1 MAILR
6 SDRIVSELRRRF
18 GISAPK
24 LSVRTHWSW
33 KVKGTILGVT
43 ALVLA
48 GLFYGGFD
56 AGRIFAC
63 FNVGKVREEQLQLT
77 TTVTTLRAENEQLKR
92 DSIEL
97 TNSAQMATGAKDVL
111 SKQIISLQQE
121 NTQLKEEAA
130 FFEKLMGNANSAK
143 NGLAVQRLQ
152 AERDTVGTYRFR
164 ALVVQGNAESPF
176 KGRITLVATV
186 VMDKDNKRVN
196 INLPEEQPDLLAS
209 LALDFKTYQRVE
221 GIFKV
226 PANAQLKTLHMRVLP
241 TGSTTPKAQQSIQL

>member
-33 KVKGTILGVT
+33 KVKGTILSVT

-56 AGRIFAC
+56 AGRIFAG
-63 FNVGKVREEQLQLT
+63 FNVGKVREEQQRLT
-77 TTVTTLRAENEQLKR
+77 AELNIARTENTQLKR

-97 TNSAQMATGAKDVL
+97 TNNSQMALGAKEVL
-111 SKQIISLQQE
+111 SKQIVTLQQE

-130 FFEKLMGNANSAK
+130 FFEKLIGNKNSAK

-152 AERDTVGTYRFR
+152 AERDSVGAYRFR

-176 KGRITLVATV
+176 KGRLSLIATI
-186 VMDKDNKRVN
+186 VMDNTGKRIS
-196 INLPEEQPDLLAS
+196 INLPEEQPNLIAS
-209 LALDFKTYQRVE
+209 LVLDFKAYQRVE
-221 GIFKV
+221 GVFNV
-226 PANAQLKTLHMRVLP
+226 PANAQLKILQVRVLP
-241 TGSTTPKAQQSIQL
+241 AGSNIPKAQQSIQL

>member
-43 ALVLA
+43 TLVLV

-56 AGRIFAC
+56 AGRIFAG
-63 FNVGKVREEQLQLT
+63 FNVGKVQEEQQRLT
-77 TTVTTLRAENEQLKR
+77 SELTIARAENVQLKR

-97 TNSAQMATGAKDVL
+97 TNSSQMALGAKEVL
-111 SKQIISLQQE
+111 SKQIVTLQQE

-130 FFEKLMGNANSAK
+130 FFEKLMGNKNGAR

-152 AERDTVGTYRFR
+152 AERDSAGTYRFR

-176 KGRITLVATV
+176 KGRLSLTATI
-186 VMDKDNKRVN
+186 VMDKDGKRVN
-196 INLPEEQPDLLAS
+196 INLPEEQADLLPS
-209 LALDFKTYQRVE
+209 LALDFQTYQRVE
-221 GIFKV
+221 GVFNV
-226 PANAQLKTLHMRVLP
+226 PANAQLKTLQMRVLP
-241 TGSTTPKAQQSIQL
+241 SGSNTPKAQQSIQL

>member
-56 AGRIFAC
+56 AGRIFAG

-196 INLPEEQPDLLAS
+196 INLPEEQPDLLGS
-209 LALDFKTYQRVE
+209 LALDFKAYQRVE

-226 PANAQLKTLHMRVLP
+226 PANAQLKTLQVRVLP

>member
-56 AGRIFAC
+56 AGRIFAG
-63 FNVGKVREEQLQLT
+63 FNVGKVREEQQQLT
-77 TTVTTLRAENEQLKR
+77 TAVTTLRAENEQLKR

-97 TNSAQMATGAKDVL
+97 TNNAQMATGAKDVL
-111 SKQIISLQQE
+111 SKQIVTLQQE

-130 FFEKLMGNANSAK
+130 FFEKLMGNTNGAK

-164 ALVVQGNAESPF
+164 ALVVQGNAESAF

-186 VMDKDNKRVN
+186 VMDKDSKRVN
-196 INLPEEQPDLLAS
+196 INLPDEQPDLLPS
-209 LALDFKTYQRVE
+209 LGLDFKTYQRVE

-226 PANAQLKTLHMRVLP
+226 PENAQLKTLQMRVLP
-241 TGSTTPKAQQSIQL
+241 NGSATPKAQQSIQL

>member
-1 MAILR
+1 MALLR

-43 ALVLA
+43 AMVLA

-56 AGRIFAC
+56 AGRIFAG
-63 FNVGKVREEQLQLT
+63 FNIGKVREEQLQLT
-77 TTVTTLRAENEQLKR
+77 TTVTALRAENEQLKR

-97 TNSAQMATGAKDVL
+97 TNNAQMAIGAKDVL

-130 FFEKLMGNANSAK
+130 FF
-143 NGLAVQRLQ
+143 
-152 AERDTVGTYRFR
+152 
-164 ALVVQGNAESPF
+164 
-176 KGRITLVATV
+176 
-186 VMDKDNKRVN
+186 
-196 INLPEEQPDLLAS
+196 
-209 LALDFKTYQRVE
+209 
-221 GIFKV
+221 
-226 PANAQLKTLHMRVLP
+226 
-241 TGSTTPKAQQSIQL
+241 

>member
-33 KVKGTILGVT
+33 KVKGSILGVT

-56 AGRIFAC
+56 AGRIFAG
-63 FNVGKVREEQLQLT
+63 FNVGKVREEQQQLT
-77 TTVTTLRAENEQLKR
+77 TAATTLRAENEQLKR
-92 DSIEL
+92 DAIEL
-97 TNSAQMATGAKDVL
+97 SNNAQMATGAKDVL

-130 FFEKLMGNANSAK
+130 FFEKLMGNTNGAK
-143 NGLAVQRLQ
+143 KGLAVQRLQ
-152 AERDTVGTYRFR
+152 AEREAVDSYRFR

-176 KGRITLVATV
+176 KGRVTLIATV
-186 VMDKDNKRVN
+186 VMDADNKRVN

-209 LALDFKTYQRVE
+209 LGLDFKTYQRVE

-226 PANAQLKTLHMRVLP
+226 PANAQLKTLQMRVVP
-241 TGSTTPKAQQSIQL
+241 NGSTTPKAQQSIQL

>member
-1 MAILR
+1 MALLR

-56 AGRIFAC
+56 AGRIFAG
-63 FNVGKVREEQLQLT
+63 FNVGKVQEEQQRLT
-77 TTVTTLRAENEQLKR
+77 SELATARAENEQLKR
-92 DSIEL
+92 DTIEL
-97 TNSAQMATGAKDVL
+97 TNNSQMALGAKDVL
-111 SKQIISLQQE
+111 SKQIVTLQQE

-130 FFEKLMGNANSAK
+130 FFEKLMGNKNGAK

-152 AERDTVGTYRFR
+152 AERDSVDTYRFR
-164 ALVVQGNAESPF
+164 ALVVQGNSESPF
-176 KGRITLVATV
+176 KGRLSLTATV
-186 VMDKDNKRVN
+186 VNDRDGKRIN
-196 INLPEEQPDLLAS
+196 INLPEDEPNLLAS
-209 LALDFKTYQRVE
+209 LGLDFKTYQRVE
-221 GIFKV
+221 GTFKV
-226 PANAQLKTLHMRVLP
+226 PPNAQLKTLQMRVLP
-241 TGSTTPKAQQSIQL
+241 AGSNTPKAQQSIQL

>member
-6 SDRIVSELRRRF
+6 ADRIVSELRRRF

-33 KVKGTILGVT
+33 KVKGTILAVT

-56 AGRIFAC
+56 AGRIFAG

-77 TTVTTLRAENEQLKR
+77 AAVTTLRADNEQLKR

-97 TNSAQMATGAKDVL
+97 TNNAQMAIGAKDVL

-130 FFEKLMGNANSAK
+130 FFEKLMGNANGAK

-152 AERDTVGTYRFR
+152 AERDSVGTYRFR

-176 KGRITLVATV
+176 KGRVTLIATV

-196 INLPEEQPDLLAS
+196 INLPEEQPDLLPS
-209 LALDFKTYQRVE
+209 LGLDFKTYQRVE
-221 GIFKV
+221 GIFNV
-226 PANAQLKTLHMRVLP
+226 PANAQLKTLQMRVLP
-241 TGSTTPKAQQSIQL
+241 TGSATPKAQQSIQL

>member
-56 AGRIFAC
+56 AGRIFAG
-63 FNVGKVREEQLQLT
+63 FNVGKVQEEQQRLT
-77 TTVTTLRAENEQLKR
+77 AELGIARAENAQLKR

-97 TNSAQMATGAKDVL
+97 TNNSQMALGAKEVL
-111 SKQIISLQQE
+111 SKQIVTLQQE

-130 FFEKLMGNANSAK
+130 FFEKLMGNKNGAK

-152 AERDTVGTYRFR
+152 AERDSVGTYRFR
-164 ALVVQGNAESPF
+164 ALVVQGSAESSF
-176 KGRITLVATV
+176 KGRLSLTATI
-186 VMDKDNKRVN
+186 VMDGDGKRIN
-196 INLPEEQPDLLAS
+196 ISLPEEQPALLPS

-221 GIFKV
+221 GVFNV
-226 PANAQLKTLHMRVLP
+226 PANAQLKMLQIRVLP
-241 TGSTTPKAQQSIQL
+241 AGSSTPKAQQSIQL